1 MAQAGSCD
9 TPCPA
14 DDDTCVDECEPA
26 ILADTPNSLLTQLQ
40 SKIEQIVANRL
51 SFTAPSIT
59 ATIEE
64 GGSLYQAQF
73 DYTHKQ
79 EWKGTINRKE
89 IKSDGQL
96 CDFYENAEG
105 TIVCSCGERKE
116 CNNSWSAAERTHTMR
131 ESRKIW
137 TALGTGADYITTDP
151 DTSWNNWTT
160 VNATAI
166 SDLFGVTESV

>member
-1 MAQAGSCD
+1 M
-9 TPCPA
+9 
-14 DDDTCVDECEPA
+14 DECEPA

-89 IKSDGQL
+89 IQANGTL

-105 TIVCSCGERKE
+105 TIVCSCGTGK
-116 CNNSWSAAERTHTMR
+116 CGNNWSAAERTHTIR

-137 TALGTGADYITTDP
+137 TALGTGADYIQTDTTA
-151 DTSWNNWTT
+151 WNNWTT
-160 VNATAI
+160 DNSGAI
-166 SDLFGVTESV
+166 TDPFELLLSLIHI